1 MLPRRPIRRMSSLE
15 SPPLA
20 RTPLV
25 GRLHPR
31 RLLAGRLL
39 AGRLLARHLVAG
51 GLVLLAAGCSRAPR
65 PSVVLITI
73 DTLRADHLGC
83 YGYGRATTPHIDALA
98 KDSLL
103 FERAY
108 TTLPRTTQ
116 SVASIMTG
124 RYPKSHGARGLFS
137 RLPATNQTLAE
148 VLKERGYA
156 TAAVVSNT
164 FLRPGQGFEQGFDT
178 YDNPEARWDADSAMA
193 ITAGAVKWLDAGGDR
208 SPFFLWVHYLDPH
221 WRYTPPAPWDRA
233 FDPEFGEPFTL
244 YDDLDHNRVTKGQ
257 VIFGGALTPRQVEH
271 VAALY
276 DGEIAASDAAVGAL
290 LVRLARVTSPLV
302 VVLTSDHGESLGDHG
317 YRFAHGEYLYESSLR
332 VPLLVRYPGAVPAG
346 ARAPGLAENIDV
358 APTILGLLG
367 VDAMQGVEGRPLLV
381 PQSGGGA
388 AGRFAPAPGRP
399 FTYAESDFQLI
410 HPENPRFYIHGPA
423 GRWTS
428 ASDGR
433 YKLILIPRS
442 GDELL
447 EMYDL
452 ERDPGE
458 EHDLTGDPS
467 FADAKSRLLREV
479 KQYSD
484 YGEGPPG
491 AGAPPQGPE
500 PISPEQR
507 ERLRSL
513 GYVN

>member
-1 MLPRRPIRRMSSLE
+1 MTSRHTLLLPG
-15 SPPLA
+15 A
-20 RTPLV
+20 AA
-25 GRLHPR
+25 
-31 RLLAGRLL
+31 LLAL
-39 AGRLLARHLVAG
+39 AVACTTP
-51 GLVLLAAGCSRAPR
+51 AH
-65 PSVVLITI
+65 PSAVLITI

-83 YGYGRATTPHIDALA
+83 YGYARPTTPHIDALA
-98 KDSLL
+98 KEALL

-124 RYPKSHGARGLFS
+124 RYPKSHGARGLFD

-148 VLKERGYA
+148 VLKGRGYA

-164 FLRPGQGFEQGFDT
+164 FLRPGQGFEQGFDL
-178 YDNPEARWDADSAMA
+178 YDNPEDRWDADAAMA
-193 ITAGAVKWLDAGGDR
+193 VTTRAVRWIDGRVESG
-208 SPFFLWVHYLDPH
+208 PFFLWVHYLDPH

-233 FDPEFGEPFTL
+233 FDPDFKEPFTL
-244 YDDLDHNRVTKGQ
+244 YDDLDRNRVTKGQ
-257 VIFGGALTPRQVEH
+257 VIFGGVLTPRQVDH

-276 DGEIAASDAAVGAL
+276 DGEIAASDAAVGVL
-290 LVRLARVTSPLV
+290 LEHLARVAPPLV

-332 VPLLVRYPGAVPAG
+332 VPLLIRDPGAVAAG
-346 ARAPGLAENIDV
+346 TRANGLAENVDV
-358 APTILGLLG
+358 APTILRLLG

-381 PQSGGGA
+381 AQDATAGA
-388 AGRFAPAPGRP
+388 PARFVPAPGRP

-410 HPENPRFYIHGPA
+410 HPENPRYYVRGPA

-433 YKLILIPRS
+433 YKLILIPRA
-442 GDELL
+442 GDELV

-452 ERDPGE
+452 ERDPAE
-458 EHDLTGDPS
+458 EHDRSGDP
-467 FADAKSRLLREV
+467 ALAEVRGRLLREV

-484 YGEGPPG
+484 YGAVPGGTGPG
-491 AGAPPQGPE
+491 ATPADPE
-500 PISPEQR
+500 SLSPEER
-507 ERLRSL
+507 ARLRSL

>member
-1 MLPRRPIRRMSSLE
+1 MTRDRTLLLPG
-15 SPPLA
+15 A
-20 RTPLV
+20 
-25 GRLHPR
+25 GA
-31 RLLAGRLL
+31 LLAL
-39 AGRLLARHLVAG
+39 AVAC
-51 GLVLLAAGCSRAPR
+51 AAPAR

-83 YGYGRATTPHIDALA
+83 YGYGRPTTPHIDALA
-98 KDSLL
+98 KESLL

-116 SVASIMTG
+116 SVASILTG
-124 RYPKSHGARGLFS
+124 RYPKSHGARGLFA
-137 RLPATNQTLAE
+137 RLPATNLTLAE
-148 VLKERGYA
+148 VLHERGYA

-178 YDNPEARWDADSAMA
+178 YDNPEDRWDADAAMA
-193 ITAGAVKWLDAGGDR
+193 ITAGAVRWLDGRGER
-208 SPFFLWVHYLDPH
+208 GPFFLWVHYLDPH

-233 FDPEFGEPFTL
+233 FDPGFKEPFTL
-244 YDDLDHNRVTKGQ
+244 YDDLDRNRVTKGQ
-257 VIFGGALTPRQVEH
+257 VIFGGVLTPRQVEH

-276 DGEIAASDAAVGAL
+276 DGEIVASDAAVGVL
-290 LVRLARVTSPLV
+290 LDRLARVAPPLV

-332 VPLLVRYPGAVPAG
+332 VPLLVRAPGAVAAG
-346 ARAPGLAENIDV
+346 TRATGLAENVDV
-358 APTILGLLG
+358 APTILRLLG
-367 VDAMQGVEGRPLLV
+367 VDAMQGVEGRPLLLA
-381 PQSGGGA
+381 QDA
-388 AGRFAPAPGRP
+388 AGAPARFAPAPGRS
-399 FTYAESDFQLI
+399 FTHAESDFQLI
-410 HPENPRFYIHGPA
+410 HPENPRYYVRGPA

-433 YKLILIPRS
+433 YKLILIPRA

-452 ERDPGE
+452 ERDPAEARDLSGE
-458 EHDLTGDPS
+458 PALAEIRG
-467 FADAKSRLLREV
+467 RLLREV

-484 YGEGPPG
+484 YGAGPPG
-491 AGAPPQGPE
+491 AGASPAEPE
-500 PISPEQR
+500 SISPEER
-507 ERLRSL
+507 ARLRSL

>member
-1 MLPRRPIRRMSSLE
+1 MIPRSPSSPPSERAWRPFPRRPVAGL
-15 SPPLA
+15 
-20 RTPLV
+20 
-25 GRLHPR
+25 
-31 RLLAGRLL
+31 LLAGLL
-39 AGRLLARHLVAG
+39 LGP
-51 GLVLLAAGCSRAPR
+51 AAACSRAPR

-83 YGYGRATTPHIDALA
+83 YGYARATTPHIDALA
-98 KDSLL
+98 KESLL
-103 FERAY
+103 FERAF

-116 SVASIMTG
+116 SIASIMTG

-148 VLKERGYA
+148 ILKERGYA

-178 YDNPEARWDADSAMA
+178 YDNPENRWDADSAMA
-193 ITAGAVKWLDAGGDR
+193 ITAGAIKWLDAGGDGR
-208 SPFFLWVHYLDPH
+208 PFFLWVHYLDPH

-233 FDPEFGEPFTL
+233 FDPGFGEPFTL
-244 YDDLDHNRVTKGQ
+244 YDDLDHQRVTKGQ
-257 VIFGGALTPRQVEH
+257 VIFGDVLTPRQVAH
-271 VAALY
+271 VTALY
-276 DGEIAASDAAVGAL
+276 DGEIAASDAAVGL
-290 LVRLARVTSPLV
+290 LLERLSRVTTPLI

-317 YRFAHGEYLYESSLR
+317 YRFAHGEYLYESGLR
-332 VPLLVRYPGAVPAG
+332 VPLLIRVPGAVSPG
-346 ARAPGLAENIDV
+346 TRASGLAENIDV

-381 PQSGGGA
+381 PQAGGGPP
-388 AGRFAPAPGRP
+388 GRFAPAPGRP
-399 FTYAESDFQLI
+399 FTYAESDYQLI
-410 HPENPRFYIHGPA
+410 HPENPRAYVRGPA

-442 GDELL
+442 GDELI

-458 EHDLTGDPS
+458 LHDLAGDPA
-467 FADAKSRLLREV
+467 FAEARSRLLREV

-484 YGEGPPG
+484 YGTGP
-491 AGAPPQGPE
+491 AETGAPPPE
-500 PISPEQR
+500 PESISPEER
-507 ERLRSL
+507 DRLRSL